1 MELVKEK
8 LFEYTVIWHPTKE
21 ESKSG
26 KKSEMI
32 VKPTIQLGADDKGV
46 GMKAI
51 KAIPAQYD
59 GQLDQVEVVVRPF

>member
-21 ESKSG
+21 ESKAG
-26 KKSEMI
+26 KRSEVI
-32 VKPTIQLGADDKGV
+32 VKSTTILGADDKGV

-51 KAIPAQYD
+51 KAIPTTYD
-59 GQLDQVEVVVRPF
+59 NQLDQVEVVVRPF